1 MEAAV
6 GEDGAGAGA
15 GAGGDG
21 RARALNP
28 ALHNIVQNNFIL
40 MFEGFALYLFH
51 DSALRL
57 APDEDLVVQ
66 QELVVLQHAL
76 QPGVGPL
83 HRPHEPAQLRPAL
96 PSLPVHVLRH
106 VDTRAPQ
113 QSGRP
118 QHVLLQTQCRHTDKD
133 GPCFAHLVLVA
144 VEGGDHRSAAEDLR
158 AGEEAADP
166 AYRHL
171 PPEPQRRPGHLPLT
185 AQPGVL

>member
-28 ALHNIVQNNFIL
+28 ALLNIQFHIDVLHF
-40 MFEGFALYLFH
+40 YLFH
-51 DSALRL
+51 DPALRL

-76 QPGVGPL
+76 QSGVGPL
-83 HRPHEPAQLRPAL
+83 HRPHEPAQLSPAL
-96 PSLPVHVLRH
+96 PGLPVHVLRH

-118 QHVLLQTQCRHTDKD
+118 QNVLLQTQCQHTDKD
-133 GPCFAHLVLVA
+133 EQCFANLVLVA

-185 AQPGVL
+185 TQPAVL